1 MAAERDLE
9 LLDDYLANRLDEQG
23 RRAFEQQLNSDPGL
37 KTEYELQQQLVSGIQ
52 KARVAE
58 LKAMLGNVAVPA
70 PPKGAAIGTK
80 IALFTAVIGVVGTG
94 IYLYLNQDQQKED
107 LTETPAKQQEN
118 TTPVTP
124 QAQPESKTQKPA
136 ENPAQVTEEEP
147 YSEEPVTTEHTPAQA
162 PKAVKKPKAGADSAT
177 KEPSIEVYDPT
188 EEAVEGDRTQ
198 QQNEEAGKEANR
210 TSIAV
215 EIDASNKKYN
225 FHYNFK
231 DGKLF
236 LYGPFEKNLYE
247 IMEFF
252 TDDKRTI
259 FLFYKDQYF
268 LLREE
273 HTKPKPLTAITDPAL
288 LKKLR
293 EYRN

>member
-23 RRAFEQQLNSDPGL
+23 RRAFEQQLNTDPGL
-37 KTEYELQQQLVSGIQ
+37 RTEYELQQQLVSGIK

-58 LKAMLGNVAVPA
+58 LKAMLGSVAVPA
-70 PPKGAAIGTK
+70 PPKGATIGAK
-80 IALFTAVIGVVGTG
+80 IALWTAVVGVVGTG
-94 IYLYLNQDQQKED
+94 IYLYLDKDQQKED
-107 LTETPAKQQEN
+107 LTETPVKQQEN
-118 TTPVTP
+118 TAPVTP
-124 QAQPESKTQKPA
+124 QPQPESEKPA
-136 ENPAQVTEEEP
+136 ETPAEVSEEP
-147 YSEEPVTTEHTPAQA
+147 YSEEPVTTEHTPAQS
-162 PKAVKKPKAGADSAT
+162 PKAIKKPKAGADSAT
-177 KEPSIEVYDPT
+177 KEPSIDVYDPT
-188 EEAVEGDRTQ
+188 EEVSEGQPQ
-198 QQNEEAGKEANR
+198 QQNEEAAKANN
-210 TSIAV
+210 TPSIAV

-225 FHYNFK
+225 FHYHFR

-252 TDDKRTI
+252 ADDKRTI

-273 HTKPKPLTAITDPAL
+273 HTRPKPLTALTDPVL
-288 LKKLR
+288 LKKLK